1 MLNRAYSLLDIK
13 SIDEDA
19 RIIEGIA
26 TTPSTDRQGDIV
38 EPKGAEFTLPIPFL
52 WQHDSKRPV
61 GAITYAKV
69 TPGGIHVKAQFA
81 TIAEPGRLKDRLDEA
96 WQSVKLKLVRG
107 LSIGFSPIEAE
118 PIKGSFGMRF
128 LKWNWLELSAVT
140 IPANQDANILTVKH
154 FDIGFAASGTKADI
168 EPARPITQ
176 TGAPVTTRV
185 AAPSPPQGRSMKT
198 TAEKIVSFKAEKDA
212 KLAKMNGLTPEDGST
227 MDAAQQEEFDTLV
240 TEIKSIDS
248 HMARLETLDQMNKA
262 AAKPVV
268 GDTEKHGTESRTS
281 LPVITVKSAAPPGIG
296 MARLAMCVAVSKGN
310 VMQAYE
316 IAKTQYPDEQG
327 IQMYL
332 KAAVAAGT
340 TANAQGPLLQ
350 YTDFMGDFVDY
361 LRPQTIIGKF
371 GTNGIPSL
379 RRMPFN
385 VRVSTQ
391 TAGASGYW
399 VGQGKPTPLSKGTFG
414 TTTLDFHKVGSISV
428 LTKEEVRFANP
439 SAEAKVRDDLAAA
452 LIARTDIDFVDPSNA
467 GTASVK
473 PASITNGVAATA
485 VSGADADAVRVDF
498 KNLMAGFISN
508 NITPSA
514 GVLIMSAQIALNL
527 SLMLNALGQREFPDL
542 QMSGGRLFGLPVIV
556 SEYLTALGSPST
568 GMVILVNASDVYLAD
583 DGNVSVEASD
593 QASVEMLD
601 SSLIQDGA
609 AGTGTSLVSLWQ
621 SGLLGLKAEREI
633 TWKMR
638 RAAAVQYLSPVAYTP
653 TT

>member
-1 MLNRAYSLLDIK
+1 MLNRAYSLLEIK

-26 TTPSTDRQGDIV
+26 TTPTTDRTGDIV
-38 EPKGAEFTLPIPFL
+38 EPKGAEFTLPVPFL
-52 WQHDSKRPV
+52 WQHDSKQPV
-61 GAITYAKV
+61 GHITYAQV
-69 TPGGIHVKAQFA
+69 TAAGINVKAQFA
-81 TIAEPGRLKDRLDEA
+81 KIAEPGRLKDRLDEA

-107 LSIGFSPIEAE
+107 LSIGFSPLESE
-118 PIKGSFGMRF
+118 PIKGTSGIRF

-154 FDIGFAASGTKADI
+154 FDTGLAASGTESAI
-168 EPARPITQ
+168 EPVRPITP
-176 TGAPVTTRV
+176 TGVSVTPRV
-185 AAPSPPQGRSMKT
+185 GKAPPQGRNMKT
-198 TAEKIVSFKAEKDA
+198 TAEKIVAFKADKDA
-212 KLAKMNGLTPEDGST
+212 KLSKMNGISPDDGST
-227 MDAAQQEEFDTLV
+227 MDAAQQEEFDTLER
-240 TEIKSIDS
+240 EIDSIDK
-248 HMARLETLDQMNKA
+248 HLARLDTLDRLNKA
-262 AAKPVV
+262 AAKPVE
-268 GDTEKHGTESRTS
+268 GDTQKNGTDSRD
-281 LPVITVKSAAPPGIG
+281 LAHVVTVKSAAPPGIG

-316 IAKTQYPDEQG
+316 IAKQQYPDEQG
-327 IQMYL
+327 IHMYL
-332 KAAVAAGT
+332 KSAVAAGT

-371 GTNGIPSL
+371 GTNGIPAL

-452 LIARTDIDFVDPSNA
+452 LIARTDIDFVDPANA
-467 GTASVK
+467 GTASIK

-498 KNLMAGFISN
+498 KNLMSGFISN

-542 QMSGGRLFGLPVIV
+542 QMTGGRLFGMPVIV

-583 DGNVSVEASD
+583 DGNVSIEASD

-601 SSLIQDGA
+601 ASLVQDGTT
-609 AGTGTSLVSLWQ
+609 GTGTSLVSLWQ